1 MTLGTSIFSSADE
14 VACPP
19 PPLRRDQDGTAGLS
33 RDPRCTRD
41 EGVMGKPSF
50 TLLQAHQLNPGAFV
64 HGGSSWRAQSRRP
77 RLVTWP
83 EAPRL
88 ALSNLSRPGEGGS
101 FCVPRPLC
109 EVQTEEGEGWAVS
122 SSETWMPEVARLT
135 SAGGGAGD
143 VARSR

>member
-1 MTLGTSIFSSADE
+1 ME
-14 VACPP
+14 
-19 PPLRRDQDGTAGLS
+19 DQAGGH
-33 RDPRCTRD
+33 RA
-41 EGVMGKPSF
+41 EG
-50 TLLQAHQLNPGAFV
+50 PG
-64 HGGSSWRAQSRRP
+64 W
-77 RLVTWP
+77 
-83 EAPRL
+83 
-88 ALSNLSRPGEGGS
+88 RPGLRLPDLPCQTFHVPGGGGS